1 MGSAAIIKEQIF
13 QTNLLYRGN
22 LGILLVKTIGL
33 QMDKSCLKLHYGGG
47 PIFNLM
53 MHWSIPFA
61 T

>member
-1 MGSAAIIKEQIF
+1 MGSAAIIKD
-13 QTNLLYRGN
+13 LLYRGN
-22 LGILLVKTIGL
+22 LGILLVKTIGS